1 MPPKKGNNK
10 EHADK
15 KPPKTDKQKK
25 AEAEMMKNLTVQYN
39 GVLSPDDLK
48 GMKDIFD
55 TYDTKN
61 EGFIKTSLLGNILR
75 TIGFNPVESDVQ
87 RAMKE
92 VDPQKTEQLKFPE
105 YVSAVLSIP
114 TSVTDKDIIP
124 AFQVFDTERRGLLE
138 ADEILKSLTNVG
150 EKLDEIEANAFKESI
165 NINEL
170 GLFDYNEL
178 FLKFT
183 QPPETKTKKKGKKK
197 KKKK

>member
-1 MPPKKGNNK
+1 
-10 EHADK
+10 
-15 KPPKTDKQKK
+15 
-25 AEAEMMKNLTVQYN
+25 
-39 GVLSPDDLK
+39 
-48 GMKDIFD
+48 MKDIFD

-61 EGFIKTSLLGNILR
+61 EGFIKASLLGNILR
-75 TIGFNPVESDVQ
+75 TIGFNPIESDVQ
-87 RAMKE
+87 RAINE
-92 VDPQKTEQLKFPE
+92 VDSQKTDQLKFPD
-105 YVSAVLSIP
+105 YVRAVLSIP

-124 AFQVFDTERRGLLE
+124 AFQVFDTEKRGLLE
-138 ADEILKSLTNVG
+138 VDEILKSLTNVG

-170 GLFDYNEL
+170 GLFDYNEF

>member
-1 MPPKKGNNK
+1 MPTKKGNDK
-10 EHADK
+10 EHVDK
-15 KPPKTDKQKK
+15 KPAKTDKQKK
-25 AEAEMMKNLTVQYN
+25 AEAEMMKNLTAQYN

-75 TIGFNPVESDVQ
+75 TIGFNPIESDVQ
-87 RAMKE
+87 RVTKE
-92 VDPQKTEQLKFPE
+92 VDPQKTDQLKFPE

-124 AFQVFDTERRGLLE
+124 AFQLFDAEKRGLLE
-138 ADEILKSLTNVG
+138 ADEILKCLTNVG
-150 EKLDEIEANAFKESI
+150 EKLDEVESNAFKENM

-170 GLFDYNEL
+170 GLFDYNGMITIK
-178 FLKFT
+178 KFCFSHFIL
-183 QPPETKTKKKGKKK
+183 
-197 KKKK
+197 

>member
-1 MPPKKGNNK
+1 MPPKKGNDK

-15 KPPKTDKQKK
+15 KPAKTDKQKK
-25 AEAEMMKNLTVQYN
+25 AEAEMMKNLTTQYN

-61 EGFIKTSLLGNILR
+61 EGFIKASLLGNILR
-75 TIGFNPVESDVQ
+75 TIGFNPIESDVQ
-87 RAMKE
+87 RAINE
-92 VDPQKTEQLKFPE
+92 VDSQKTDQLKFPD
-105 YVSAVLSIP
+105 YVRAVLSIP

-124 AFQVFDTERRGLLE
+124 AFQVFDTEKRGLLE
-138 ADEILKSLTNVG
+138 VDEILKSLTNVG

-170 GLFDYNEL
+170 GLFDYNEF